1 MLATVGSDQSAVC
14 SVSLFKCLTPEY
26 ASLEGVR
33 VPNCKMQVSVRGGLR
48 KHSQFWI
55 EELIPSSFV
64 HDNVISEYRFPF

>member
-1 MLATVGSDQSAVC
+1 MLL
-14 SVSLFKCLTPEY
+14 SVLISLQYVLSLIPDY